1 MVPVPCKSYGKDKE
15 FDYNFL
21 VICTYLNF
29 VKKKLED
36 NLTAKINHNL
46 LHLNFVQSIG
56 KLYVI
61 FFELCMKRT
70 LLLTLKGSNS
80 YKNVIKCII
89 LESSLKC
96 ANGLLTIP

>member
-36 NLTAKINHNL
+36 NLTAKINHNEG
-46 LHLNFVQSIG
+46 F
-56 KLYVI
+56 
-61 FFELCMKRT
+61 R
-70 LLLTLKGSNS
+70 
-80 YKNVIKCII
+80 
-89 LESSLKC
+89 
-96 ANGLLTIP
+96 